1 MLNWKTNAHG
11 DNYLYEVNR
20 ELFASS
26 AADTVLS
33 RRFGSRLLGDDYLY
47 VVVGTDSGLLLEFVS
62 RHLTDSTKVRY
73 IFVELDEVFNE
84 LLEHGV
90 SPHPQVSIC
99 RLSELADCRGESDF
113 AQFCFRDRVRVVSSM
128 AAEEDF
134 IGAYGDLCE
143 AVAVSQTKVVQE
155 VRQTAGSKIFLE
167 KNILNAPD
175 YLHTLLDIIPQIEG
189 RDVLVLAGGPSL
201 DTHIEWVKAHRE
213 RFVVL
218 AVLRIAGV
226 LAVHGIVPDF
236 YAVIDPYPMMLNA
249 GREGLAQSEKV
260 PLLASYHAN
269 LAVVA
274 NWQSNIYFDGS
285 RLPWTSELNLP
296 SLLTAGPTVTHFAL
310 SIAVMA
316 SPRAIYL
323 LGMDLCYGG
332 QGLQSHCSHSSEAK
346 AGPSLG
352 QVGIQQVRTYAGEL
366 ADADVHLLISADTA
380 ASVAAYA
387 RQKGISI
394 FNLSDTAQVVEGI
407 DYISSH
413 KIDVASLRGSPQPGV
428 DSDATAEVLVEVGDY
443 LSKLK
448 AEFEGILGDLKQLRD
463 VIERRSKDIPRLFNA
478 RGLIRP
484 KVSRQVAGI
493 DDLVRR
499 PVRNLE
505 IFLKKWGAGYF
516 LETVTGKTEDEITP
530 GDLCAYYEDYYGA
543 YLRTIAE
550 VIETIE
556 QALSKCDRRLQ
567 ELSVSDLSLLAEQWE
582 AENEPLRLGKAF
594 LQPSLS
600 KRAGYAEVKE
610 RLDSVFEAMLAELA
624 RADDERCR
632 ELINRHNVIVKA
644 YYLYERRRQIA
655 LAELANFVRH
665 TDDPALGHGLVNLLQ
680 GLRCELE
687 DNSDEALREYEAVLE
702 RGDQALVEL
711 ALRQILFIAKA
722 IEDHTL
728 SLQALECLEGFS
740 KTYLKYHAEILIQ
753 IGNVREGLGKLADY
767 HEVFPHDVENLIR
780 IVEIYQSTG
789 NLSQAEVLLEQIAAE
804 HPTHPGVKRM
814 KQTKGTGS

>member
-189 RDVLVLAGGPSL
+189 RNVLVLAAGPSL

-218 AVLRIAGV
+218 AVLRIAGM
-226 LAVHGIVPDF
+226 LAAHGIVPDF
-236 YAVIDPYPMMLNA
+236 YAVIDPHPTMLNV
-249 GREGLAQSEKV
+249 GREGLVQSEKV
-260 PLLASYHAN
+260 PLLASFHAN
-269 LAVVA
+269 PTIVA
-274 NWQSNIYFDGS
+274 NWQADIYFDGS

-310 SIAVMA
+310 SIAVMG

-352 QVGIQQVRTYAGEL
+352 QMGIQQVCTYAGEL

-387 RQKGISI
+387 RQKGVSI
-394 FNLSDTAQVVEGI
+394 FNLSDTAQIVEGI
-407 DYISSH
+407 DYISPQ
-413 KIDVASLRGSPQPGV
+413 KIDVAPLGARSQSGI
-428 DSDATAEVLVEVGDY
+428 DSNVAAKMLADADVY
-443 LSKLK
+443 LYKLK
-448 AEFEGILGDLKQLRD
+448 AEFEGVLIDLKQLSAAL
-463 VIERRSKDIPRLFNA
+463 EHRRKKIPELFNA

-484 KVSRQVAGI
+484 KISRQLAGI
-493 DDLVRR
+493 DNVIGRHVRELD
-499 PVRNLE
+499 V
-505 IFLKKWGAGYF
+505 FLKKWGAGYF
-516 LETVTGKTEDEITP
+516 LTTVTGKTEDEITP
-530 GDLCAYYEDYYGA
+530 ADLCAYYEDYYGA
-543 YLRTIAE
+543 YLRTIVE

-556 QALSKCDRRLQ
+556 RALSKCDRRLR
-567 ELSVSDLSLLAEQWE
+567 ELSDSDLSLLAAQWE
-582 AENEPLRLGKAF
+582 EENEPLRVGKAF
-594 LQPSLS
+594 LQPSLGM
-600 KRAGYAEVKE
+600 RAGYEEAKE
-610 RLDSVFEAMLAELA
+610 RLDIVFKVMIAKLA
-624 RADDERCR
+624 REDEERCR
-632 ELINRHNVIVKA
+632 QVINRHNVIVKA
-644 YYLYERRRQIA
+644 HYLYERGRQIA
-655 LAELANFVRH
+655 LSELTDFVRH
-665 TDDPALGHGLVNLLQ
+665 ADDPALGHGLVNLLQ
-680 GLRCELE
+680 GLCCELE
-687 DNSDEALREYEAVLE
+687 EDSSEALREYEIALE
-702 RGDQALVEL
+702 CSDQALMEL
-711 ALRQILFIAKA
+711 VLRQILFIAKA
-722 IEDHTL
+722 NEDYTL

-740 KTYLKYHAEILIQ
+740 KTYLKYYAEVLLQ
-753 IGNVREGLGKLADY
+753 VGSVREALGKLADY
-767 HEVFPHDVENLIR
+767 HEEFPEDVDNLVR
-780 IVEIYQSTG
+780 IIDIYHHSG
-789 NLSQAEVLLEQIAAE
+789 NTEQARMLLEQVAAA
-804 HPTHPGVKRM
+804 HPAHAGMRRMQQVLGGVI
-814 KQTKGTGS
+814 